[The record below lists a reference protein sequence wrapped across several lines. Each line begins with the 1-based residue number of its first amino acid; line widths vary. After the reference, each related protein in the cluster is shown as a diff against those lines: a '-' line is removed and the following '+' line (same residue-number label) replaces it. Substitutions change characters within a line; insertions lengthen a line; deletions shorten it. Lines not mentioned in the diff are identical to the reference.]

1 MKRKKKIKNLINIY
15 IMQSFDRNITKFVKT
30 SQNNLKYIVPISIG
44 IIILITVLAV
54 NLKENYSNENDPDE
68 NKINWLMIVVWIIII
83 ILFCLLIY
91 NYLQPFIFNNNGNF
105 NKLSKKSIK
114 TSKIYGTQ
122 TKK

>member
-1 MKRKKKIKNLINIY
+1 
-15 IMQSFDRNITKFVKT
+15 MQSFDRNITKFVKT